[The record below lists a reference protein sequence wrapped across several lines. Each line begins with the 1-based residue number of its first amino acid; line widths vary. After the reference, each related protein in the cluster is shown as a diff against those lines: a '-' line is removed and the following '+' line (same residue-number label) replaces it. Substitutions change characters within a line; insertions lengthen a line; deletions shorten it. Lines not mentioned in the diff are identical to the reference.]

1 MKKTVVLST
10 NDNPD
15 YLNYL
20 PYVQEA
26 WNKLGWDTVTFT
38 TGLMRG
44 WTPILNMQE
53 AINFKYPDNGAQNR
67 TLPIAPFIHQ
77 YKEATIVQVARL
89 FAGHVVKEGMVMTSD
104 IDMIPMANY
113 WHPTIDNITVY
124 GHDLTGRT
132 QYPICYIAMSAENWR
147 NAIPEKSLAELLNKY
162 PNAKS
167 DDFYKWWGVDQE
179 IITERIDLLAY
190 PAVLRKID
198 RGFTNGL
205 AKGRID
211 RADWD
216 RTINSPDQ
224 KIDAHMLRP
233 FNLEQTERV
242 MKLITV

>member
-26 WNKLGWDTVTFT
+26 WNKLGWETLTFYLGMHPVKEICSNEMNKIVELPEYLYIKERSATV
-38 TGLMRG
+38 
-44 WTPILNMQE
+44 
-53 AINFKYPDNGAQNR
+53 
-67 TLPIAPFIHQ
+67 
-77 YKEATIVQVARL
+77 VQVIRL
-89 FAGHVVKEGMVMTSD
+89 LAGHYVKEGLIMTGD
-104 IDMIPMANY
+104 VDMIPMANY

-124 GHDLTGRT
+124 GHDLTGRS
-132 QYPICYIAMSAENWR
+132 QYPICYIAMSAERWR
-147 NAIPEKSLAELLNKY
+147 EIIPEKSLTELLAKY

-179 IITERIDLLAY
+179 IITDRINKDAY
-190 PAVLRKID
+190 CNPDGSAKLILID

-211 RADWD
+211 RADWE

-224 KIDAHMLRP
+224 KIDCHCLRP
-233 FNLEQTERV
+233 FNKTETERI
-242 MKLITV
+242 MKMISVQ

>member
-20 PYVQEA
+20 PYTIAA
-26 WNKLGWDTVTFT
+26 WNKLGWSTFT
-38 TGLMRG
+38 FLIDG
-44 WTPILNMQE
+44 
-53 AINFKYPDNGAQNR
+53 ASVPDVGTDTDEIKNSFCVSHGMDVES
-67 TLPIAPFIHQ
+67 LK
-77 YKEATIVQVARL
+77 KETVSQVIRL
-89 FAGHVVKEGMVMTSD
+89 FAGHFVNDGIVMTGD
-104 IDMIPMANY
+104 VDLIPMANY

-124 GHDLTGRT
+124 GHDLTGRS
-132 QYPICYIAMSAENWR
+132 QYPICYIAMSAERWR
-147 NAIPEKSLAELLNKY
+147 EIIPEKSLAELLAKY

-179 IITERIDLLAY
+179 IITDRINKDAY
-190 PAVLRKID
+190 CNPDGSAKLILID

-211 RADWD
+211 RADWE

-242 MKLITV
+242 MKLVTL